1 MLHLGDLKKDASAAP
16 ARSRARGAAP
26 VPDWPARFAELAAA
40 ARDPRLRAFYAAG
53 AVAGDTPR
61 KDVPMVA
68 IDVETTGLDPARDE
82 IVSIGV
88 VPMDAAC
95 IRSSASRYWV
105 VRPRAELH
113 PESVTI
119 HAITHAQI
127 EAAPDFGA
135 IIDELLPALAGQVV
149 VVHCREIERAFLDL
163 ALKARIGEGLE
174 FPVIDTMELEARLH
188 RPAPFSGDLDVT
200 ARLVGG
206 PVRNL
211 NLIYNAKVIEPA
223 VEVILGP
230 ATLNCEAGTTGLL
243 CLSGA
248 ITVAGDGLRE
258 GAFALGNGADIELA
272 AGAAGIRITLRKL
285 A

>member
-1 MLHLGDLKKDASAAP
+1 MLHLGDLNKGAAAAP
-16 ARSRARGAAP
+16 ARGRGRGAQV
-26 VPDWPARFAELAAA
+26 VPDWPVRFAELAAA
-40 ARDPRLRAFYAAG
+40 ARDERLQAFYAAG
-53 AVAGDTPR
+53 AVAGDTAL

-88 VPMDAAC
+88 VPMDTVC

-135 IIDELLPALAGQVV
+135 ILGELLAALAGRVV
-149 VVHCREIERAFLDL
+149 VVHCREIERRFLDV
-163 ALKARIGEGLE
+163 ALKARLGEGIE

-188 RPAPFSGDLDVT
+188 RRPPQGFFARLFARKPAPVSIRLADSRERYKLPRYRAHHALTDALAT
-200 ARLVGG
+200 A
-206 PVRNL
+206 
-211 NLIYNAKVIEPA
+211 E
-223 VEVILGP
+223 
-230 ATLNCEAGTTGLL
+230 LL
-243 CLSGA
+243 QA
-248 ITVAGDGLRE
+248 QVAHRFAPEMPLRE
-258 GAFALGNGADIELA
+258 LWC
-272 AGAAGIRITLRKL
+272 
-285 A
+285 